1 MPTPSSESPA
11 PVENNPI
18 GDIPDD
24 TVSVTY
30 RSDAGFRFKVP
41 EGWARTTK
49 RSSVRFTDKLNTVS
63 ASWMPA
69 SSAPT
74 VASAKQTEVPQLEL
88 SELAFKLQ
96 GVKTVSLPGGNAVL
110 LTFQEN
116 SRPNAVT
123 GKQYRL
129 DVQRFEFFS
138 NGTEAVL
145 TLSSPVGADNVDP
158 WRLISESFAWS

>member
-1 MPTPSSESPA
+1 MSE
-11 PVENNPI
+11 
-18 GDIPDD
+18 
-24 TVSVTY
+24 
-30 RSDAGFRFKVP
+30 R
-41 EGWARTTK
+41 
-49 RSSVRFTDKLNTVS
+49 
-63 ASWMPA
+63 
-69 SSAPT
+69 
-74 VASAKQTEVPQLEL
+74 
-88 SELAFKLQ
+88 AFQLQ
-96 GVKTVSLPGGNAVL
+96 GVKSVSLPGGSAVL

-116 SRPNAVT
+116 SRANAVT